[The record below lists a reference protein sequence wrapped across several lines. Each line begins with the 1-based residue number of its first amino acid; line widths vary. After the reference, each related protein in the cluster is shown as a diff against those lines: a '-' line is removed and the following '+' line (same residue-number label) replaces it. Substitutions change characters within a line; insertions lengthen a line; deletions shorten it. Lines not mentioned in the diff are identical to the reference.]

1 LAFGLNRRALVY
13 NPLQVSG
20 ASPPLRRGSIIGD
33 LAATDTKDDAV
44 DKGQGMTARV
54 DHDRMDRPTGRAMA
68 ARVLAAGLML
78 VMALVTLS
86 ACAPQMRYHGFAPAD
101 EELAQ
106 IQVGRDSRAEV
117 VERLGRPGMG
127 GVLEGSGIFY
137 VQSDWR
143 HEHWRSPVEV
153 DRQVVAISFDG
164 RDRVSNIERF
174 GLRDGEIVALSRR
187 VTDMGSQPGVL
198 SQVLRVFG
206 QFAPGAF
213 IGASE
218 R

>member
-1 LAFGLNRRALVY
+1 MAFA
-13 NPLQVSG
+13 
-20 ASPPLRRGSIIGD
+20 
-33 LAATDTKDDAV
+33 LAATV
-44 DKGQGMTARV
+44 
-54 DHDRMDRPTGRAMA
+54 
-68 ARVLAAGLML
+68 VLG
-78 VMALVTLS
+78 VS

-101 EELAQ
+101 DELSQ
-106 IQVGRDSRAEV
+106 IQVGRDTREQV

-143 HEHWRSPVEV
+143 HEHWRPPVEQ

-174 GLRDGEIVALSRR
+174 GLRDGEVVALSRR
-187 VTDMGSQPGVL
+187 VTDMGSQPGIL
-198 SQVLRVFG
+198 SQVFRVFG
-206 QFAPGAF
+206 QFTPGAF
-213 IGASE
+213 AAPRE

>member
-1 LAFGLNRRALVY
+1 MTAGGHHARTGHARAAQGTARAL
-13 NPLQVSG
+13 LTG
-20 ASPPLRRGSIIGD
+20 A
-33 LAATDTKDDAV
+33 A
-44 DKGQGMTARV
+44 
-54 DHDRMDRPTGRAMA
+54 
-68 ARVLAAGLML
+68 LAAGLA
-78 VMALVTLS
+78 VLS
-86 ACAPQMRYHGFAPAD
+86 ACAPQMRYHGFAPGD

-106 IQVGRDSRAEV
+106 IQPGRDTRADV

-143 HEHWRSPVEV
+143 HEHWRAPVEV

-164 RDRVSNIERF
+164 RDRVANIERF
-174 GLRDGEIVALSRR
+174 GLRDGEVVALSRR

-198 SQVLRVFG
+198 TQVFRVFG
-206 QFAPGAF
+206 RFAPGAF
-213 IGASE
+213 TDPGG